1 MNARKII
8 TYLVFVVISILL
20 LYLTFRKTDFQTIV
34 GQIRQADLKYV
45 LFCFLATMVAHLI
58 RAWRWQLLLEPMGYK
73 ARLHTGFYAILTG
86 YLANYA
92 IPRGGEVARCGI
104 MQRTDKIPVDKLLGT
119 VVTERIIDVMFMFLI
134 LIITCFV
141 EYSTLDHFVNFSALF
156 TKYKTIIIIQIVVF
170 LAVVLFIIYRRKQ
183 IMRMAFVQKILNILK
198 GFNEGLLSVLK
209 IKKQGL
215 FWLQSAA
222 IWISFYFINWF
233 FMHAMDIT
241 AHFGWNIVLVVL
253 TMGTVGFAIPLP
265 GGTGSYHI
273 IIQQTL
279 MLYGLSQ
286 DDATS
291 YAFASHSAQ
300 LLFVVVTGTISL
312 LLALYDSSANKAPN
326 NQQINK

>member
-8 TYLVFVVISILL
+8 TYLVFILISITL
-20 LYLTFRKTDFQTIV
+20 LYLTFHKTDFAAILSQV
-34 GQIRQADLKYV
+34 RNADLKFV
-45 LFCFLATMVAHLI
+45 FFCFLATMLAHLI
-58 RAWRWQLLLEPMGYK
+58 RAWRWQSLLQPLGYK
-73 ARLHTGFYAILTG
+73 PRLHTGFYAILVG

-119 VVTERIIDVMFMFLI
+119 VVTERIIDVLFMFLI

-141 EYSTLDHFVNFSALF
+141 EFSTIDHFINFGKL
-156 TKYKTIIIIQIVVF
+156 YREYQTIIIIQLIVF
-170 LAVVLFIIYRRKQ
+170 FAVVLFIIYRRKQ
-183 IMRMAFVQKILNILK
+183 ILGFTFVQKIMNVLK
-198 GFNEGLLSVLK
+198 GFNEGLLSVFK
-209 IKKQGL
+209 IKNQGL
-215 FWLQSAA
+215 FWLQSFG

-241 AHFGWNIVLVVL
+241 SHFGWNTVLVVL

-286 DDATS
+286 NDATS

-300 LLFVVVTGTISL
+300 LLFVVITGSL
-312 LLALYDSSANKAPN
+312 SLVLALYEASKSTRLAAVKNE
-326 NQQINK
+326 